1 MDFLNK
7 YENDRLTIED
17 QKEALTNPY
26 WAFLF
31 AKENIPGSN
40 FKALQAKACEDPF
53 YAYCFAKDIPG
64 ADIKYCQEHA
74 CRNLEWAYHFA
85 LNVPGANIKYCQE
98 YACKDSYYAYQFA
111 LNIPGANI
119 EHCMNKAISSLENK
133 FKKLIMEKA
142 CK

>member
-1 MDFLNK
+1 MYFFHK

-31 AKENIPGSN
+31 AKENIPGSD
-40 FKALQAKACEDPF
+40 FKALQAKACEDPG
-53 YAYCFAKDIPG
+53 YAYSFAYYIPV

-74 CRNLEWAYHFA
+74 CKSSH
-85 LNVPGANIKYCQE
+85 
-98 YACKDSYYAYQFA
+98 YAYLFA
-111 LNIPGANI
+111 RDISGADLQYCKNKTINII
-119 EHCMNKAISSLENK
+119 ENN
-133 FKKLIMEKA
+133 FNKLIMEKA